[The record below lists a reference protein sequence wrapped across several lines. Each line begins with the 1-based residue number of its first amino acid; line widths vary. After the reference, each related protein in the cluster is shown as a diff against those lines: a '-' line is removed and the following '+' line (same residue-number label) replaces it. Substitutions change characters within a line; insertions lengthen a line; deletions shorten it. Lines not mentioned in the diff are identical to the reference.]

1 MASIELVLMVLVGF
15 IFTALLASRTTH
27 PMNESGTFFTKMK
40 IQCIDEQCTKSLHT
54 GFETSWYF

>member
-1 MASIELVLMVLVGF
+1 MELVLMVLVGF

-40 IQCIDEQCTKSLHT
+40 IQCINGQCTKSLHT
-54 GFETSWYF
+54 GFDRSWCF

>member
-1 MASIELVLMVLVGF
+1 MGLVLMVLVAF

-40 IQCIDEQCTKSLHT
+40 IQCINRQGDSERDAALILTNQSMR
-54 GFETSWYF
+54 